1 MSDHVAP
8 NTTLAAAATFTA
20 AGHAC
25 AARAGRPALAVAS
38 ALATTVWA
46 YDLRLKHTAA
56 GRAPMAAARG
66 LDLLLG
72 ATATTTAR
80 RRHTGTAGSE
90 EPSPGTRT
98 AATALR
104 HSPRTPAPSPR
115 CPGTRP
121 GERRGDLSAHARD

>member
-1 MSDHVAP
+1 LSGRVTP
-8 NTTLAAAATFTA
+8 NATLAAATFIA
-20 AGHAC
+20 AGHTC

-56 GRAPMAAARG
+56 GRASMAAARG
-66 LDLLLG
+66 LDLPLG

-98 AATALR
+98 AATR
-104 HSPRTPAPSPR
+104 
-115 CPGTRP
+115 
-121 GERRGDLSAHARD
+121 